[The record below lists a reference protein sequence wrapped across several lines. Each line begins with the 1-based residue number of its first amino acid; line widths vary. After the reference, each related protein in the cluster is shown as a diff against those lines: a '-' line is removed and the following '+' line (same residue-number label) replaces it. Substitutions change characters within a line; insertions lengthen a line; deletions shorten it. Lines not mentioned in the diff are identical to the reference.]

1 MNKKRIIAVSIQIML
16 VTIAVWISLA
26 LTRKETFD
34 EIPMVSYTDFLN
46 SVKTGTVDLVVYS
59 SSDEVM
65 TFYEFNDETKEMDSK
80 TLEDYIYPPTQ
91 AKHTLYP
98 AYEDFRKDMLT
109 ANVRLK
115 INSKNKIISVISAL
129 SSLLIPALYLYFIY
143 RAMRSQ
149 TKGLDL
155 KTVSQTSTV
164 KFADIIGQDELLE
177 DVKFVSSL
185 IKNPGQGAAIGAQV
199 PKGMLLIGPPG
210 TGKTLL
216 AKAIAGEAGVP
227 FFQLSGSDF
236 KEMFVGLGAKR
247 VRDLF
252 AMARKNAPCIV
263 FIDEIDSVGAK
274 RSKRVSSSEDD
285 QTINALLKE
294 MDGFTG
300 REGIFV
306 IAATNREDSLDSALV
321 RPGRFD
327 RKVHV
332 NPPRDWK
339 VRKQLFAHYLSKLKV
354 ADDVDVEGLAKQV
367 VGFTGADIATVCNEA
382 GIIAIM
388 KQLDCVNHACLEEAI
403 DKQIFKGNR
412 SKAEGYVKDKN
423 IVAYHEAAH
432 AVMTHLCG
440 EPISRASILATTSGV
455 GGAVF
460 GADTDSVFMTDK
472 SFRDRIKIAYAGH
485 ASEELKF
492 ETVTTGASNDITQ
505 ATQLMLSYIQRY
517 GFDKEYGLIDIS
529 VLTDSQLIP
538 GEEITKRISEMSK
551 TFYNQTKEELKQH
564 FDLVE
569 VLAKKLIEC
578 ETLTGKEIEELLRGT
593 EPKQEDTEC

>member
-1 MNKKRIIAVSIQIML
+1 MNKKRIMAVTIQIVF

-26 LTRKETFD
+26 LAQNESLD
-34 EIPMVSYTDFLN
+34 EIPMVPYTEFIK
-46 SVKTGTVDLVVYS
+46 SVESGAVDLVVYS

-80 TLEDYIYPPTQ
+80 ALEGYTYPITQ

-109 ANVRLK
+109 ANIRLK
-115 INSKNKIISVISAL
+115 LSSKNKVLSILSAL
-129 SSLLIPALYLYFIY
+129 ASLAIPALYLFFIY

-252 AMARKNAPCIV
+252 AMARKHAPCIV

-274 RSKRVSSSEDD
+274 RNKKVSSSEDD

-306 IAATNREDSLDSALV
+306 IAATNREDSSDSALV

-354 ADDVDVEGLAKQV
+354 ADDVDIEGLAKQV

-388 KQLDCVNHACLEEAI
+388 KQLDCVSHACLEEAI

-412 SKAEGYVKDKN
+412 SKAERYIKDKT

-432 AVMTHLCG
+432 AVMTYLCG
-440 EPISRASILATTSGV
+440 EPISRASILSTTSGI

-460 GADTDSVFMTDK
+460 GADSESVFMTDK
-472 SFRDRIKIAYAGH
+472 MYRSRIKIAYAGH

-505 ATQLMLSYIQRY
+505 ATQLMLNYVQRY
-517 GFDKEYGLIDIS
+517 GFDKDYGLIDIS

-538 GEEITKRISEMSK
+538 GEEITKRLSEMSK
-551 TFYNQTKEELKQH
+551 TFYSQTKEELKQN
-564 FDLVE
+564 FNLVE
-569 VLAKKLIEC
+569 VLAQKLIEC
-578 ETLTGKEIEELLRGT
+578 ETLTGKEIEELFQGV
-593 EPKQEDTEC
+593 EKAQ

>member
-1 MNKKRIIAVSIQIML
+1 MNKKRIMAVTIQIVF
-16 VTIAVWISLA
+16 VTIAVWVSLA
-26 LTRKETFD
+26 LAQNESLD
-34 EIPMVSYTDFLN
+34 EIPMVPYTEFIK
-46 SVKTGTVDLVVYS
+46 SVESGAVDLVVYS

-80 TLEDYIYPPTQ
+80 ALEGYTYPITQ

-109 ANVRLK
+109 ANIRLK
-115 INSKNKIISVISAL
+115 LSSKNKVLSILSAL
-129 SSLLIPALYLYFIY
+129 ASLAIPALYLFFIY

-185 IKNPGQGAAIGAQV
+185 IKNPGQGTAIGAQV

-252 AMARKNAPCIV
+252 AMARKHAPCIV

-274 RSKRVSSSEDD
+274 RNKKVSSSEDD

-354 ADDVDVEGLAKQV
+354 ADDVDIEGLAKQV

-388 KQLDCVNHACLEEAI
+388 KQLDCVSHACLEEAI

-412 SKAEGYVKDKN
+412 SKAERYIKDKT

-432 AVMTHLCG
+432 AVMTYLCG
-440 EPISRASILATTSGV
+440 EPISRASILSTTSGV

-460 GADTDSVFMTDK
+460 GADSESVFMTDK
-472 SFRDRIKIAYAGH
+472 MYRSRIKIAYAGH

-505 ATQLMLSYIQRY
+505 ATQLMLNYVQRY
-517 GFDKEYGLIDIS
+517 GFDKDYGLIDIS

-538 GEEITKRISEMSK
+538 GEEITKRLSEMSK
-551 TFYNQTKEELKQH
+551 TFYSQTKEELKQN
-564 FDLVE
+564 FNLVE
-569 VLAKKLIEC
+569 VLAQKLIEC
-578 ETLTGKEIEELLRGT
+578 ETLTGKEIEELFQGV
-593 EPKQEDTEC
+593 EKAQ

>member
-1 MNKKRIIAVSIQIML
+1 MNKKRIMAVTIQIVF

-26 LTRKETFD
+26 LAQNESLD
-34 EIPMVSYTDFLN
+34 EIPMVPYTEFIK
-46 SVKTGTVDLVVYS
+46 SVESGAVDLVVYS

-80 TLEDYIYPPTQ
+80 ALEGYTYPITQ

-109 ANVRLK
+109 ANIRLK
-115 INSKNKIISVISAL
+115 LSSKNKVLSILSAL
-129 SSLLIPALYLYFIY
+129 ASLAIPALYLFFIY

-252 AMARKNAPCIV
+252 AMARKHAPCIV

-274 RSKRVSSSEDD
+274 RNKKVSSSEDD

-354 ADDVDVEGLAKQV
+354 ADDVDIEGLAKQV

-388 KQLDCVNHACLEEAI
+388 KQLDCVSHACLEEAI

-412 SKAEGYVKDKN
+412 SKAERYIKDKT

-432 AVMTHLCG
+432 AVMTYLCG
-440 EPISRASILATTSGV
+440 EPISRASILSTTSGV

-460 GADTDSVFMTDK
+460 GADSESVFMTDK
-472 SFRDRIKIAYAGH
+472 MYRSRIKIAYAGH

-492 ETVTTGASNDITQ
+492 EIVTTGASNDITQ
-505 ATQLMLSYIQRY
+505 ATQLMLNYVQRY
-517 GFDKEYGLIDIS
+517 GFDKDYGLIDIS

-538 GEEITKRISEMSK
+538 GEEITKRLSEMSK
-551 TFYNQTKEELKQH
+551 TFYSQTREELKQN
-564 FDLVE
+564 FNLVE
-569 VLAKKLIEC
+569 VLAQKLIEC
-578 ETLTGKEIEELLRGT
+578 ETLTGKEIEELFQGVEKT
-593 EPKQEDTEC
+593 Q

>member
-1 MNKKRIIAVSIQIML
+1 MNNKRIMAYTKQIVF
-16 VTIAVWISLA
+16 VTIAVWISIALA
-26 LTRKETFD
+26 QNESLD
-34 EIPMVSYTDFLN
+34 EIPMVPYTEFIK
-46 SVKTGTVDLVVYS
+46 SVESGAVDLVVYS

-80 TLEDYIYPPTQ
+80 ALEGYTYPITQ

-109 ANVRLK
+109 ANIRLK
-115 INSKNKIISVISAL
+115 LSSKNKVLSILSAL
-129 SSLLIPALYLYFIY
+129 ASLAIPALYLFFIY

-252 AMARKNAPCIV
+252 AMARKHAPCIV

-274 RSKRVSSSEDD
+274 RNKKVSSSEDD

-354 ADDVDVEGLAKQV
+354 ADDVDIEGLAKQV

-388 KQLDCVNHACLEEAI
+388 KQLDCVSHACLEEAI

-412 SKAEGYVKDKN
+412 SKAERYIKDKT

-432 AVMTHLCG
+432 AVMTYLCG
-440 EPISRASILATTSGV
+440 EPISRASILSTTSGV

-460 GADTDSVFMTDK
+460 GADSESVFMTDK
-472 SFRDRIKIAYAGH
+472 MYRSRIKIAYAGH

-505 ATQLMLSYIQRY
+505 ATQLMLNYVQRY
-517 GFDKEYGLIDIS
+517 GFDKDYGLIDIS

-538 GEEITKRISEMSK
+538 GEEITKRLSEMSK
-551 TFYNQTKEELKQH
+551 TFYSQTKEELKQN
-564 FDLVE
+564 FNLVE
-569 VLAKKLIEC
+569 VLAQKLIEC
-578 ETLTGKEIEELLRGT
+578 ETLTGKEIEELFQGV
-593 EPKQEDTEC
+593 EKAQ

>member
-1 MNKKRIIAVSIQIML
+1 MNKKRIMAVTIQIVF
-16 VTIAVWISLA
+16 VTIAIWISLA
-26 LTRKETFD
+26 LAQKESFD
-34 EIPMVSYTDFLN
+34 EIPMVPYTEFIK
-46 SVKTGTVDLVVYS
+46 SVESGEVDLVVYS

-80 TLEDYIYPPTQ
+80 ALEGYTYPITQ

-109 ANVRLK
+109 ANIRLK
-115 INSKNKIISVISAL
+115 LSSKNKVLSILSAL
-129 SSLLIPALYLYFIY
+129 ASLAIPALYLFFIY

-274 RSKRVSSSEDD
+274 RNKKVSSSEDD

-354 ADDVDVEGLAKQV
+354 ADDVDIEGLAKQV

-388 KQLDCVNHACLEEAI
+388 KQLDCVSHACLEEAI

-412 SKAEGYVKDKN
+412 SKAERYIKDKT

-432 AVMTHLCG
+432 AVMTYLCD
-440 EPISRASILATTSGV
+440 EPISRASILSTTSGV

-460 GADTDSVFMTDK
+460 GADSESVFVTDK
-472 SFRDRIKIAYAGH
+472 MYRSRIKIAYAGH

-505 ATQLMLSYIQRY
+505 ATQLMLNYVQRY
-517 GFDKEYGLIDIS
+517 GFDKDYGLIDIS

-538 GEEITKRISEMSK
+538 GEEITKRLSEMSK
-551 TFYNQTKEELKQH
+551 TFYSQTKEELKQN
-564 FDLVE
+564 FNLVE
-569 VLAKKLIEC
+569 VLAQKLIEC
-578 ETLTGKEIEELLRGT
+578 ETLTGKEIEELFQGA
-593 EPKQEDTEC
+593 EKAQ